1 MNKIDLL
8 FKQIVQIINI
18 KSFRFIMSISTLNN
32 DKLQFSNS
40 VKTNNYGKLH
50 LIIGPM
56 FAGKTSHLVEN
67 YKKCELCNI
76 PCVVINHAD
85 DNRYDESKLCT
96 HDKISIHCIKSTNLN
111 NIYKNIE
118 HKSVVLI
125 NEGQFFSDL
134 YDTVIKMVEE
144 MDMTVYVYGLDGDFQ
159 RKPFGQILDLIPI
172 CDSVQKLQ
180 AFCAKCKDG
189 TLALFSHRIVNDN
202 SQILIGSTDQYVPL
216 CRKCFLK

>member
-1 MNKIDLL
+1 MNTI
-8 FKQIVQIINI
+8 
-18 KSFRFIMSISTLNN
+18 NN

-40 VKTNNYGKLH
+40 VNTNNSGKLH

-67 YKKCELCNI
+67 YNKCKLCNI
-76 PCVVINHAD
+76 SCIVINHSD
-85 DNRYDESKLCT
+85 DNRYDTNNLCT
-96 HDKISIHCIKSTNLN
+96 HDNITIPCIKEANLN

-118 HKSVVLI
+118 KNSVVLI
-125 NEGQFFSDL
+125 NEGQFFNDL
-134 YDTVIKMVEE
+134 YDIVIKMVEE

-159 RKPFGQILDLIPI
+159 RKPFGQILNLIPI

-180 AFCAKCKDG
+180 SFCAKCKDA

-202 SQILIGSTDQYVPL
+202 NQILIGSTEQYIPL

>member
-1 MNKIDLL
+1 
-8 FKQIVQIINI
+8 
-18 KSFRFIMSISTLNN
+18 MSSLNN

-40 VKTNNYGKLH
+40 VKTDNSGKLH

-56 FAGKTSHLVEN
+56 FAGKTSNLVEN
-67 YKKCELCNI
+67 YKKCKLCNI
-76 PCVVINHAD
+76 PCVVINHSD

-96 HDKISIHCIKSTNLN
+96 HDKITIPCIKSANLN

-125 NEGQFFSDL
+125 NEGQFFNDL
-134 YDTVIKMVEE
+134 YDIVIKMVEE

-159 RKPFGQILDLIPI
+159 RKSFGQILDLIPI

-202 SQILIGSTDQYVPL
+202 SQILIGSVEQYVPL

>member
-1 MNKIDLL
+1 
-8 FKQIVQIINI
+8 
-18 KSFRFIMSISTLNN
+18 MSLLNN

-40 VKTNNYGKLH
+40 VKMNNSGKLH

-67 YKKCELCNI
+67 YKKCKLCNI
-76 PCVVINHAD
+76 PCTVINHSD
-85 DNRYDESKLCT
+85 DNRYDENKLCT
-96 HDKISIHCIKSTNLN
+96 HDKISIPCIKGLNLI

-118 HKSVVLI
+118 KNSVVLI
-125 NEGQFFSDL
+125 NEGQFFNDL
-134 YDTVIKMVEE
+134 YDIVIKMVEE

-159 RKPFGQILDLIPI
+159 RKPFGQILNLIPI

-180 AFCAKCKDG
+180 SFCANCKDA
-189 TLALFSHRIVNDN
+189 TLALFSHRIVDDN
-202 SQILIGSTDQYVPL
+202 NQILIGSAAQYVPL